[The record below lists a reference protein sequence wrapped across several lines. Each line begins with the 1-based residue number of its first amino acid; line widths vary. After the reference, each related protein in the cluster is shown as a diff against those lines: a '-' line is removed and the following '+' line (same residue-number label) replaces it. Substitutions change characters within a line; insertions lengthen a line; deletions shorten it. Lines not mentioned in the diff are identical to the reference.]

1 VTTVYKWAMKALYL
15 FMACGTFAW
24 WALLLG
30 VCSFPTVADDH
41 YSVAYNCHGKIVYT
55 TRAESFFI
63 HWFVPVMIVLVLI
76 LRYVQRRFQLP
87 REV

>member
-1 VTTVYKWAMKALYL
+1 LEIVDVTTVYKWAMKALYL

-30 VCSFPTVADDH
+30 ACSFPTVADDH
-41 YSVAYNCHGKIVYT
+41 YSVAYNCHGKIVYI

-63 HWFVPVMIVLVLI
+63 H
-76 LRYVQRRFQLP
+76 
-87 REV
+87 